1 LATIGGQLSA
11 IGMAGLT
18 LGGGWGYLARKHG
31 LASDNLLTV
40 DLVTANGQLL
50 TASATDHAD
59 LVWGVRGSGGNFGV
73 VISFE
78 DQLYAVGPVLAGVVI
93 HPYTPG
99 ALAVTLRRVG
109 HAHSPICIIRRHVRQ

>member
-1 LATIGGQLSA
+1 LATIGGQLSTT
-11 IGMAGLT
+11 GMAGLT

-93 HPYTPG
+93 HPF
-99 ALAVTLRRVG
+99 AQAKEILRFYRV
-109 HAHSPICIIRRHVRQ
+109 